1 MFNETPQVRFCM
13 ESGRLFMRHG
23 PIDLFVKLEPKN
35 KQEQRQAYKI
45 AADSFEHLLND
56 LCNEL
61 DLLRS
66 PITEKA
72 YSPTG
77 PIAARMFSA
86 AFPFSHDHFVTPMIA
101 VAGSVA
107 DYLLDRVVSEIPLK
121 RGFVNN
127 GGDIALTLS
136 DTETLDVGVCS
147 DVSNAKIKANA
158 QICADDNIGGIATSG
173 WKGRSHSLGIADSV
187 TVLART
193 AASADVAATL
203 IANAVDL
210 PSSPKIN
217 RIAANELSPDSD
229 LGRKLV
235 TMDVGVL
242 ENSEKLAALEN
253 GQNLARTMMQS
264 GLIHSAYLS
273 LQDQSIV
280 VAPEPN
286 TPVYAMPH
294 SNPNINSEVT
304 RPIHA

>member
-1 MFNETPQVRFCM
+1 
-13 ESGRLFMRHG
+13 
-23 PIDLFVKLEPKN
+23 
-35 KQEQRQAYKI
+35 
-45 AADSFEHLLND
+45 
-56 LCNEL
+56 
-61 DLLRS
+61 
-66 PITEKA
+66 
-72 YSPTG
+72 
-77 PIAARMFSA
+77 
-86 AFPFSHDHFVTPMIA
+86 MIA

-107 DYLLDRVVSEIPLK
+107 DYLLNRVVSEISLK

-136 DTETLDVGVCS
+136 DTKTLDVGVCS
-147 DVSNAKIKANA
+147 DIANSEVKANV

-280 VAPEPN
+280 VAPELN